1 MMNKGFKTAVS
12 ILTPLVVGFLSSLIT
27 RDAMFQFNMVAKPPL
42 APPGFLFPIVWTI
55 LYIMMG
61 ISSYLI
67 FEHDDGGD
75 RKISSTKGRCKKLYV
90 VQLIFNFFWSIIF
103 FRFSLYYV
111 AFAWLVILWV
121 MVLALIVESHKLNKM
136 AAYLLIPY
144 LLWMTFAAYLN
155 IGIAVLN

>member
-1 MMNKGFKTAVS
+1 MKNKVFKIVIF
-12 ILTPLVVGFLSSLIT
+12 ILAPLIVGFVSSAFT
-27 RDAMFQFNMVAKPPL
+27 RDVMFQFDMVAKPPL

-67 FEHDDGGD
+67 FEHGDDGD
-75 RKISSTKGRCKKLYV
+75 EKISSIKGRCKKLYV

-121 MVLALIVESHKLNKM
+121 MVLTLIVESHKLNKM

-144 LLWMTFAAYLN
+144 LLWMTFAGYLN
-155 IGIAVLN
+155 LGIAFLN

>member
-1 MMNKGFKTAVS
+1 MKNKVFKIVIF
-12 ILTPLVVGFLSSLIT
+12 ILAPLIVGFVSSAFM
-27 RDAMFQFNMVAKPPL
+27 RDVMFQFDMVAKPPL

-75 RKISSTKGRCKKLYV
+75 RKISSTKDRCVKLYV

-144 LLWMTFAAYLN
+144 LLWMTFAGYLN

>member
-1 MMNKGFKTAVS
+1 MKNKGFKIVIF
-12 ILTPLVVGFLSSLIT
+12 ILIPLLVGFGASALT

-61 ISSYLI
+61 VSSFLI
-67 FEHDDGGD
+67 FEYDAKGD
-75 RKISSTKGRCKKLYV
+75 VKLSKIKGRCVKLYV

-111 AFAWLVILWV
+111 AFAWLVVLWV
-121 MVLALIVESHKLNKM
+121 MVFALIVELHKLNKM

-144 LLWMTFAAYLN
+144 LLWMTFAGYLN
-155 IGIAVLN
+155 FGIAVLN

>member
-1 MMNKGFKTAVS
+1 MKNKGFKIAIS
-12 ILTPLVVGFLSSLIT
+12 ILVPLTVGFVSSALT
-27 RDAMFQFNMVAKPPL
+27 RDVMFQFDMVAKPPL

-75 RKISSTKGRCKKLYV
+75 RKISSAKGRCKKLYV

-144 LLWMTFAAYLN
+144 LLWMTFAGYLN
-155 IGIAVLN
+155 LGIAFLN